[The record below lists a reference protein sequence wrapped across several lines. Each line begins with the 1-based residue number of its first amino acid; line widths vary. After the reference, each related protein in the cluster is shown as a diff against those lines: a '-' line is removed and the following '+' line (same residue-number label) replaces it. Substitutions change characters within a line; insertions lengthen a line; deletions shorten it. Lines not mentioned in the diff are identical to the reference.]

1 MQYDPDTKTKLAIV
15 KNNLRMFGFWRTL
28 VDILGYL
35 FTAPPRDRFDRRHG
49 VETSGSVEK
58 SQAGVTDEAA
68 LADAIRYVPIA
79 EKVMLNV
86 LAQVERIARPED
98 CAFVDLGCGKGR
110 GLVMASWYPFR
121 QVVGVELSPRH
132 AELAERNVERYLADP
147 RGATVRCADIAV
159 ACENALTWEPPDE
172 DLLVFMY
179 RPFRGQVLRG
189 VLDRLQEFHE
199 RTGHR
204 VVIAYVCPLEE
215 AAFRR
220 HPGFTRVHDYQVIVE
235 EHSWSLWE
243 CTSAAAEQAAE
254 RAAS

>member
-1 MQYDPDTKTKLAIV
+1 VQYDPDTRTKLAIV
-15 KNNLRMFGFWRTL
+15 KNNLRMFGVWQTII
-28 VDILGYL
+28 DILGYL

-49 VETSGSVEK
+49 VTTAGAVEK
-58 SQAGVTDEAA
+58 SQAGVTDEVA

-79 EKVMLNV
+79 EKVMRHV
-86 LAQVERIARPED
+86 LTHAERIARPEEF
-98 CAFVDLGCGKGR
+98 AFVDLGCGKGR

-132 AELAERNVERYLADP
+132 AEVAARNVERFLADP
-147 RGATVRCADIAV
+147 RGATVRCRDIAV
-159 ACENALTWEPPDE
+159 ACENALTFEPPDQ

-189 VLDRLQEFHE
+189 VLDRLQGFHD

-220 HPGFTRVHDYQVIVE
+220 HPGFTRVRDYQVIVE

-243 CTSAAAEQAAE
+243 CTGAPVERAE